1 MADPKEETTITATML
16 PPGPKGHWLM
26 GVLPALEK
34 DPLGFLMSVRSYGD
48 LVYLPVVSWAML
60 INDPALIEQV
70 LVRDNKRMAKG
81 LVALRGR
88 PLLGNGLL
96 LSDGDF
102 WLRQRRLAQPAF
114 HRDRISAYSTTM
126 VAHTQTLMDRW
137 ADGAVRDIH
146 ADLMHVTL
154 AITAKTLFNY
164 NVTDEVVTGVGR
176 VLAVALTEWNK
187 RSFRWPFADRLPLP
201 ANFRFRKAVAWLD
214 QLVYGLIAERRAS
227 GDDPGDLLSMLLTAI
242 DDEGHG
248 MTDHQLRD
256 EVMNILLAGHETT
269 ANTLAWACHLLSVHP
284 EVETKLLAEIDQVL
298 AGRPPTLQDLPNLP
312 YLDMVLTESI
322 RFYPAVWSYS
332 RQPLDD
338 YELRGYRIPKGS
350 TLIISPYVMHRDPR
364 YFPEPERF
372 HPERWADGLMKRIPT
387 YAYIPFSGGPRVCI
401 GKQFALMEGALV
413 LATILQ
419 QYRLGAV
426 PGRVVEPIPEIT
438 LRPKGGLPMKLHRRH
453 Q

>member
-1 MADPKEETTITATML
+1 
-16 PPGPKGHWLM
+16 
-26 GVLPALEK
+26 
-34 DPLGFLMSVRSYGD
+34 
-48 LVYLPVVSWAML
+48 
-60 INDPALIEQV
+60 
-70 LVRDNKRMAKG
+70 
-81 LVALRGR
+81 
-88 PLLGNGLL
+88 
-96 LSDGDF
+96 
-102 WLRQRRLAQPAF
+102 
-114 HRDRISAYSTTM
+114 
-126 VAHTQTLMDRW
+126 
-137 ADGAVRDIH
+137 
-146 ADLMHVTL
+146 
-154 AITAKTLFNY
+154 
-164 NVTDEVVTGVGR
+164 
-176 VLAVALTEWNK
+176 
-187 RSFRWPFADRLPLP
+187 
-201 ANFRFRKAVAWLD
+201 
-214 QLVYGLIAERRAS
+214 
-227 GDDPGDLLSMLLTAI
+227 MLLTAI
-242 DDEGHG
+242 DDEGRG

-284 EVETKLLAEIDQVL
+284 EVEAKLLAEIDQVL

-322 RFYPAVWSYS
+322 RFYPAVWSFS

-364 YFPEPERF
+364 YYPEPERF
-372 HPERWADGLMKRIPT
+372 HPERWSDGLMKRIPT

-453 Q
+453 P